1 MACKLLAFLRL
12 SRPLFLLGG
21 VLLYALGALIA
32 RYQGSPIDL
41 GLYWSDQLAVT
52 ALRCLLLF

>member
-1 MACKLLAFLRL
+1 MARKFIAFLRL

-32 RYQGSPIDL
+32 RYQGSAMDL
-41 GLYWSDQLAVT
+41 GVYWSGQLSVP
-52 ALRCLLLF
+52 RCS